1 LEFRDYDH
9 VVITMQYWRW
19 QAVCGIIGFLLA
31 GHAYASLGDRLDDF
45 KDCLAVSLL
54 AADDETIL

>member
-1 LEFRDYDH
+1 
-9 VVITMQYWRW
+9 MQYWRW